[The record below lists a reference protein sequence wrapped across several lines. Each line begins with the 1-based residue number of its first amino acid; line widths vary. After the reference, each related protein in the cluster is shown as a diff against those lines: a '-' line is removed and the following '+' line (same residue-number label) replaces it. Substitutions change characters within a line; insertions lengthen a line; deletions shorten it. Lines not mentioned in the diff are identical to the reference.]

1 MDDLEQFR
9 YSNSDRTVSQS
20 KRHETPKTST
30 KPRSVAAFIRGPIP
44 LGWLA
49 QAANIPRRNAVLV
62 GLMLFYLAGLKK
74 ERHGLVL
81 TVKRCKPFG
90 LERKS
95 VQRGLADLE
104 KSGLIRV
111 SRAAGKSPRVD
122 IISA

>member
-1 MDDLEQFR
+1 MDDMEQFR
-9 YSNSDRTVSQS
+9 YVDSEPLVAQS
-20 KRHETPKTST
+20 ARSRTPKTST
-30 KPRSVAAFIRGPIP
+30 KTRIGEAFIRGPIP

-62 GLMLFYLAGLKK
+62 GLVLFYLAGLKK

-111 SRAAGKSPRVD
+111 SRAAGQSPRVD